1 MSLALNSANFK
12 RRGGDFQLPL
22 KDQPSCSSFS
32 AGRKNVAWDGPV
44 DHDEFVFEWPKS
56 GSSCES
62 NGATFAWRLMPTP
75 LLNFVDLPM
84 SVTSWE
90 KVLSRDALVWA
101 EALSETANKAKPRPK
116 ATSMGSVFEAMP
128 EKSRAFWT
136 TSLTR
141 TSCLLM
147 A

>member
-22 KDQPSCSSFS
+22 NDHPSCSSFS
-32 AGRKNVAWDGPV
+32 AGRKKVACDGPV
-44 DHDEFVFEWPKS
+44 DQKEFVPVWPKS

-75 LLNFVDLPM
+75 PLNFVDLPM

-90 KVLSRDALVWA
+90 KVLSMAVFVWA
-101 EALSETANKAKPRPK
+101 KDGETVSKAKPRPK
-116 ATSMGSVFEAMP
+116 ATI
-128 EKSRAFWT
+128 
-136 TSLTR
+136 
-141 TSCLLM
+141 
-147 A
+147 